1 MMNMFQKKA
10 SISDDLKDIL
20 EEVVSVK
27 KVCMSSRAS
36 VLDMLQNKEFYELF
50 VDCSNELY
58 WSFGNQL
65 TNAN

>member
-36 VLDMLQNKEFYELF
+36 MLDMLQNKEFYEFL
-50 VDCSNELY
+50 SNK
-58 WSFGNQL
+58 N
-65 TNAN
+65 N